1 MRPMRVLEGNAQPY
15 EPFWKLRNAA
25 EAESGEPE
33 IELYG
38 PISEFSWWGDEIT
51 PKKFKDDLNKLG
63 GGGPVTIRI
72 NSGGGEVFA
81 ASVIRSIIVEYPGK
95 VTCRIDGLCAS
106 AATFVAM
113 AGNVVRMQD
122 TGYFMI
128 HDPSMVAWG
137 TIDDIKQALDLL
149 KTIKSGLVDV
159 YQARTKLETEKLS
172 RMMSDETWLTAN
184 EAKELGFVD
193 EVIGTTSKKSLA
205 NLAGKSA
212 IVNAVSYYK
221 HVPEAL
227 RALLGEAEQ
236 PVNQAAAESADL
248 KRLRAEVQ
256 FYVKER

>member
-1 MRPMRVLEGNAQPY
+1 
-15 EPFWKLRNAA
+15 
-25 EAESGEPE
+25 
-33 IELYG
+33 
-38 PISEFSWWGDEIT
+38 
-51 PKKFKDDLNKLG
+51 
-63 GGGPVTIRI
+63 
-72 NSGGGEVFA
+72 
-81 ASVIRSIIVEYPGK
+81 
-95 VTCRIDGLCAS
+95 
-106 AATFVAM
+106 
-113 AGNVVRMQD
+113 VVRMQD

-159 YQARTKLETEKLS
+159 YQGRTKLETEKLS
-172 RMMSDETWLTAN
+172 KMMTDETWLTAN

-193 EVIGTTSKKSLA
+193 EVIGSASSSSKKNLA

-212 IVNAVSYYK
+212 IISSVSYYK